1 MLLMRRLL
9 AGIYCSTVTVAALLL
24 WGEAGAAERGRA
36 APVVVEQA
44 ELRLLA
50 PITWVAGSVV
60 SRNEAQ
66 LAAEV
71 AGRLLK
77 VADEGTMLAAGATV
91 ARIDDVLPKVDV
103 AEAEAALAREQANLA
118 FLKREMERLQQLAQ
132 QNNAA
137 LAQLEKTSAD
147 HDIATSTLAAAA
159 ARLNLAR
166 ERLARTVIKAPFA
179 GVVATRLK
187 RAGEWVGAGDAVV
200 QLVATS
206 DLEIEAV
213 APLNLRPHL
222 AAGQRLELQS
232 DSGNGVGR
240 IRAVVPVA
248 DSRSRLL
255 TLRIDLVE
263 GAWAVGQPLRVA
275 LPSAKPREV
284 LSVSRDALILRRS
297 GASLFKVG
305 DDNMAQPVAV
315 ETGMAVGSYIEVSG
329 PLQAGDR
336 VVIRGNERLRP
347 GQAVDVKGEDKGGA
361 PQ

>member
-1 MLLMRRLL
+1 MLFVQRRFQGRYCWVAL
-9 AGIYCSTVTVAALLL
+9 AFALSLGQANGAEGGRST
-24 WGEAGAAERGRA
+24 
-36 APVVVEQA
+36 PVVVEQA
-44 ELRLLA
+44 ELRMLS

-71 AGRLLK
+71 TGRLLK
-77 VADEGTMLAAGATV
+77 VAEEGVTVVAGATV

-103 AEAEAALAREQANLA
+103 TEAEAAVAREQANLT

-187 RAGEWVGAGDAVV
+187 RAGEWVAVGDAVV

-206 DLEIEAV
+206 DLEIEAT
-213 APLNLRPHL
+213 APLNLRSHL
-222 AAGQRLELQS
+222 AAGQRLVLQS
-232 DSGNGVGR
+232 DNGNGVGR

-255 TLRIDLVE
+255 TLRIDVVE
-263 GAWAVGQPLRVA
+263 GAWVVGQPLRVA
-275 LPSAKPREV
+275 LPSATPREV
-284 LSVSRDALILRRS
+284 LSISRDALILRRG

-305 DDNMAQPVAV
+305 DDNLAQPVAV
-315 ETGMAVGSYIEVSG
+315 ETGMAVGDHIEVRG

-336 VVIRGNERLRP
+336 VVVRGNERLRP
-347 GQAVDVKGEDKGGA
+347 GQAVDIKGEGKGGA
-361 PQ
+361 VQ

>member
-1 MLLMRRLL
+1 MLFVQRRFQGRYRWAVL
-9 AGIYCSTVTVAALLL
+9 AFALSLGPANGAEGGRST
-24 WGEAGAAERGRA
+24 
-36 APVVVEQA
+36 PVVVEQA
-44 ELRLLA
+44 ALRMLS
-50 PITWVAGSVV
+50 PVTWVAGSVV

-103 AEAEAALAREQANLA
+103 AEAEAAVAREQSNLT
-118 FLKREMERLQQLAQ
+118 FLKREMQRLDQLAQ

-137 LAQLEKTSAD
+137 LAQLEKISAD

-166 ERLARTVIKAPFA
+166 ERLARTAIKTPFA
-179 GVVATRLK
+179 GVVAARLK
-187 RAGEWVGAGDAVV
+187 RAGEWVGAGDVV
-200 QLVATS
+200 VNLVATH
-206 DLEIEAV
+206 DLEIEAT
-213 APLNLRPHL
+213 APLKLRSHL
-222 AAGQRLELQS
+222 TAGQRLALQS
-232 DSGNGVGR
+232 DNGNGVGR

-248 DSRSRLL
+248 DARSRLL
-255 TLRIDLVE
+255 MLRIDLVE
-263 GAWAVGQPLRVA
+263 GAWTVGQPLRVA

-284 LSVSRDALILRRS
+284 LSVSRDALVLRRG
-297 GASLFKVG
+297 GASLFRVG
-305 DDNMAQPVAV
+305 DDNLAQPVAV
-315 ETGMAVGSYIEVSG
+315 ETGMAVGDYIEVRG

-347 GQAVDVKGEDKGGA
+347 GQAVDVKGESKGGA
-361 PQ
+361 VE